1 MTKYGFDIPSQ
12 TFNDH
17 IYYLTGQ
24 IWKLIPMR
32 ENDEDWPKQLNT
44 VINKIAGL
52 NEIFSIDQ
60 RFLDLLSTL
69 EGMRINEDMQSFDF
83 YRNKI
88 FECINLLQ
96 GLKENAEKST

>member
-1 MTKYGFDIPSQ
+1 MTKYGFKIPSK
-12 TFNDH
+12 TFNEH
-17 IYYLTGQ
+17 VYYLTGQ

-32 ENDEDWPKQLNT
+32 ENNEDWLKQLNN

-52 NEIFSIDQ
+52 NEIFSYDQ

-69 EGMRINEDMQSFDF
+69 EGIKVSEEIVEFEF
-83 YRNKI
+83 YRNKV

-96 GLKENAEKST
+96 ELKENVER